1 VAWKRTQF
9 FAVQAITLS
18 RAVGGLLFVCTA
30 LTPTRAMLSL
40 CCYVLAALTDIVD
53 GFLARRFSC
62 TTKVGGALDLFG
74 DKFLTLSSAL
84 YGAAVGM
91 PLLACASIL
100 LRETFLMC
108 LRAVAN
114 ASEGLLPPRRLTGTV
129 TVIPIRILTP
139 ALMVARTLDVDAH
152 TKFAV
157 AYYMV
162 GAVSAISLVYKIVAG
177 WPRIRES
184 VARDLAANKEG

>member
-1 VAWKRTQF
+1 
-9 FAVQAITLS
+9 
-18 RAVGGLLFVCTA
+18 
-30 LTPTRAMLSL
+30 
-40 CCYVLAALTDIVD
+40 
-53 GFLARRFSC
+53 
-62 TTKVGGALDLFG
+62 
-74 DKFLTLSSAL
+74 
-84 YGAAVGM
+84 
-91 PLLACASIL
+91 
-100 LRETFLMC
+100 
-108 LRAVAN
+108 
-114 ASEGLLPPRRLTGTV
+114 V